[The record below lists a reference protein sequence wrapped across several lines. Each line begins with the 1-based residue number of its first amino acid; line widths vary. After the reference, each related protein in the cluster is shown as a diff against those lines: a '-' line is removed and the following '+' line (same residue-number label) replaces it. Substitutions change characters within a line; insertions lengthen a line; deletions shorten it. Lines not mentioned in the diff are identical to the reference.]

1 MSMTKTV
8 RIETSVTVTDCSKAE
23 TCFDQTEI
31 VCHLFRILGSPQG
44 SKLHDLYR
52 MWTNS
57 QSTQEFPQWVA
68 SEAVNLVNF
77 REAGLNIPRRWSLTD
92 SALKTLFAESP
103 DEIVAVSSCMQAA
116 VRFGLGISRS
126 NRKVCKT
133 AYDKIN
139 KADSVATFARSI
151 TDEEK
156 KKPLAVRV
164 A

>member
-8 RIETSVTVTDCSKAE
+8 RIESNVTVTDCSKAE
-23 TCFDQTEI
+23 TTLDFTEI

-44 SKLHDLYR
+44 SKLHDLFTI
-52 MWTNS
+52 WTNS
-57 QSTQEFPQWVA
+57 KSVLEFPQWIVG
-68 SEAVNLVNF
+68 EAVNLINF
-77 REAGLNIPRRWSLTD
+77 REVGIAIPRRWSLTD

-103 DEIVAVSSCMQAA
+103 DEIVDVSSCMQAA

-133 AYDKIN
+133 AYQKISR
-139 KADSVATFARSI
+139 ADSVASFARSI